1 MPDRRR
7 IVPDNSVMVEALIGK
22 SGGNVSARSQQF
34 LAALFKR
41 TIVCFAPDT
50 LMVEFVKVAFEFRSG
65 RRSHSLDANEIDSQL
80 ESFLRMD
87 IVYLPSSELVVTAL
101 HHCRSHDISA
111 LDSWYLAAA
120 EVCDA
125 ELWIS
130 HDHAD
135 GFTAN
140 ARGIY
145 PKVYTLQRNN
155 FHRSIQ

>member
-22 SGGNVSARSQQF
+22 TGGNISMRAQQF
-34 LAALFKR
+34 LAALFNR

-50 LMVEFVKVAFEFRSG
+50 LIVEFVKVAFEFRSG
-65 RRSHSLDANEIDSQL
+65 RRSHSLDTSEIDSQL

-87 IVYLPSSELVVTAL
+87 IVYIPSSELVVTAL
-101 HHCRSHDISA
+101 HHCRSHDISTP
-111 LDSWYLAAA
+111 DSWYLAAA
-120 EVCDA
+120 EATDA

-140 ARGIY
+140 ARKVHS
-145 PKVYTLQRNN
+145 KVYTLQKNS
-155 FHRSIQ
+155 FYSPK